1 MNTAIDSVLRHPGI
15 WRGDQRAQAATDAV
29 PTGFAELDELLP
41 GGGWPRGALTEI
53 LAERE
58 GIGELH
64 LLMPALVCLSMG
76 SGWLAWVAPPY
87 VPYAPALAA
96 AGLGLKR
103 LLVAQTQS
111 ADDAWWTAEQAL
123 RSGACEA
130 VLAWLRTADERR
142 MRRLQ
147 LAAETGRAWGV
158 LFRPARAAQD
168 RSPAAL
174 RLRLEP
180 VANGLAVYILKRRG
194 GPVDRPVVLDWR
206 WAPNAPARFAAEDT
220 EFAEVKPGER
230 HCEPR
235 RGVAIQFPAAGSP
248 RPAAS

>member
-1 MNTAIDSVLRHPGI
+1 MNTALDSVLRHPGI
-15 WRGDQRAQAATDAV
+15 WRGDARAQAATDAV

-53 LAERE
+53 LVERE

-64 LLMPALVCLSMG
+64 LLLPALARLSQG
-76 SGWLAWVAPPY
+76 SGWLAWVAPPH
-87 VPYAPALAA
+87 VPYAPALSA
-96 AGLGLKR
+96 AGVGLKR

-111 ADDAWWTAEQAL
+111 AGDAWWAAEQAL
-123 RSGACEA
+123 RSGACDA
-130 VLAWLRTADERR
+130 VLAWLRTPDERR

-147 LAAETGRAWGV
+147 LAAETGQSWGV

-180 VANGLAVYILKRRG
+180 VANGLAVHILKRRG
-194 GPVDRPVVLDWR
+194 GPVDKPVVVDLPQAGNVR
-206 WAPNAPARFAAEDT
+206 RARLPVSSPMHSKEAARELR
-220 EFAEVKPGER
+220 EG
-230 HCEPR
+230 
-235 RGVAIQFPAAGSP
+235 
-248 RPAAS
+248 